1 MEHQSETLV
10 KRRKWK
16 NRLSIAAV
24 IAVTAAIAMI
34 SIGNYI
40 NTRTTDTG
48 QAEDEFAP
56 PEGFGGD
63 KGAVMAT
70 GTTSV
75 GVNAVTFD
83 IDFLEDA
90 NLYVEEVYL
99 SNGDSVQAGD
109 KYLKFTD
116 ASIADART
124 ELEEAALGA
133 ELAYRSGILSDGES
147 KLQAKY
153 EYDTAMLEAQYAQQ
167 VYEDTLA
174 QLEADYAQA
183 KKEYDAARQEYD
195 DYLEKV
201 QNNSFYEDY
210 DIANLKKAYEEAYD
224 LYIDR
229 KEYYEITD
237 DELKNNSDNNN
248 KNNDNNSGSG
258 SNSAESMEPAA
269 LLTLSGSAGSA
280 ADGKEPETQK
290 PETEDTAETEEPT
303 KTEDTAQ
310 TEPTTDTDT
319 TDNPETDT
327 DTDATDNP
335 ETEQKPSAPNGGER
349 PKGFG
354 DAARQEEM
362 NAKKD
367 REWIVKTVSLLEQE
381 TQDAKT
387 AYTTALEEYEN
398 EISSAE
404 LNLQKLLNQLET
416 AREDYTDADVSYQKQ
431 TLSAKTAYELSVAK
445 GQTAQ
450 NDYQTQ
456 LTGLADSLE
465 KLQDEK
471 EEAAGNLA
479 LFEELVGDGYLYT
492 QEGGTV
498 LMLMAQ
504 EGRSLAGGSMIFAYS
519 NPKQLSV
526 SVSVSQNDIAKLSV
540 GETATVLLEEHGS
553 YSGIIETINPVSASN
568 SRTSV
573 TYTVT
578 VNLQGDVSGLE
589 ANLTANVIFGEAV
602 NMGGEPFNNKEGEH
616 GRSGKADQK
625 AHDREN

>member
-63 KGAVMAT
+63 KGAVIAT

-124 ELEEAALGA
+124 ELEEAALSA

-174 QLEADYAQA
+174 QIEADYAQA
-183 KKEYDAARQEYD
+183 KKEYDAAQQEYD

-201 QNNSFYEDY
+201 QNNSFYEEY
-210 DIANLKKAYEEAYD
+210 DIENLKKAYEEAYD

-229 KEYYEITD
+229 KEYYEVTD
-237 DELKNNSDNNN
+237 DELKNNSNNN
-248 KNNDNNSGSG
+248 NNNGNNSGGG

-269 LLTLSGSAGSA
+269 LMTLSGSAGGTG
-280 ADGKEPETQK
+280 DGKESESQK
-290 PETEDTAETEEPT
+290 TETEEPT

-349 PKGFG
+349 PKAFG
-354 DAARQEEM
+354 DAARQEEQ

-387 AYTTALEEYEN
+387 AYTTALEEYED

-540 GETATVLLEEHGS
+540 GEKATVLLEEHGS

>member
-124 ELEEAALGA
+124 ELEEAALSA

-183 KKEYDAARQEYD
+183 KKEYDAAQQEYD

-201 QNNSFYEDY
+201 QNNSFYEEY
-210 DIANLKKAYEEAYD
+210 DIENLKKAYEEAYD

-229 KEYYEITD
+229 KKYYEVTD
-237 DELKNNSDNNN
+237 DELKNNSNNN
-248 KNNDNNSGSG
+248 NNNGNNSGGG

-269 LLTLSGSAGSA
+269 LMTLSGSAGGTG
-280 ADGKEPETQK
+280 DGKESESQK
-290 PETEDTAETEEPT
+290 TETEEPT

-354 DAARQEEM
+354 DAARQEEQ

-387 AYTTALEEYEN
+387 AYTTALEEYED
-398 EISSAE
+398 EISLAE

-465 KLQDEK
+465 RLQDEK

-540 GETATVLLEEHGS
+540 GEKATVLIEEHGS

-589 ANLTANVIFGEAV
+589 ANLTANVIFGETE
-602 NMGGEPFNNKEGEH
+602 NMGGEPKKEGEH

-625 AHDREN
+625 ANDRKN

>member
-124 ELEEAALGA
+124 ELEEAALSA

-183 KKEYDAARQEYD
+183 KKEYDAAQQEYD

-201 QNNSFYEDY
+201 QNNSFYEEY
-210 DIANLKKAYEEAYD
+210 DIENLKKAYEEAYD

-229 KEYYEITD
+229 KEYYEVSD
-237 DELKNNSDNNN
+237 DELKNNSNNN
-248 KNNDNNSGSG
+248 NNNGNNSGGG

-269 LLTLSGSAGSA
+269 LMTLSGSAGGTG
-280 ADGKEPETQK
+280 DGKESESQK
-290 PETEDTAETEEPT
+290 TETEEPT

-354 DAARQEEM
+354 DAARQEEQ

-553 YSGIIETINPVSASN
+553 YSGIIDTINPESASN

-573 TYTVT
+573 TNTVT

-589 ANLTANVIFGEAV
+589 ANLTANVIFGETE
-602 NMGGEPFNNKEGEH
+602 NMGGEPKKEGEH

-625 AHDREN
+625 ANDRKN

>member
-24 IAVTAAIAMI
+24 IAVTAAIVMI

-75 GVNAVTFD
+75 GVNAVAFD

-124 ELEEAALGA
+124 ELEEAALSA

-183 KKEYDAARQEYD
+183 KKEYDAAQ
-195 DYLEKV
+195 
-201 QNNSFYEDY
+201 
-210 DIANLKKAYEEAYD
+210 
-224 LYIDR
+224 
-229 KEYYEITD
+229 
-237 DELKNNSDNNN
+237 
-248 KNNDNNSGSG
+248 
-258 SNSAESMEPAA
+258 
-269 LLTLSGSAGSA
+269 
-280 ADGKEPETQK
+280 
-290 PETEDTAETEEPT
+290 
-303 KTEDTAQ
+303 
-310 TEPTTDTDT
+310 
-319 TDNPETDT
+319 
-327 DTDATDNP
+327 
-335 ETEQKPSAPNGGER
+335 
-349 PKGFG
+349 
-354 DAARQEEM
+354 QEEQ

-540 GETATVLLEEHGS
+540 GEKATVLLEEHGS

-589 ANLTANVIFGEAV
+589 ANLTANVIFGETE
-602 NMGGEPFNNKEGEH
+602 NMGGEPKKEGEH

-625 AHDREN
+625 ANDRKN

>member
-153 EYDTAMLEAQYAQQ
+153 EYDTAMLEAQHAQQ

>member
-48 QAEDEFAP
+48 KAEDEFAP

-75 GVNAVTFD
+75 GVNAVTFG
-83 IDFLEDA
+83 IDFLEDTS
-90 NLYVEEVYL
+90 LYVEEVYL

-116 ASIADART
+116 ASIADARN

-183 KKEYDAARQEYD
+183 KKEYDEARQEYD

-290 PETEDTAETEEPT
+290 PETEDTAEAEDTA

-354 DAARQEEM
+354 DAARQEEQ

-387 AYTTALEEYEN
+387 AYTTALEEYED

-471 EEAAGNLA
+471 EEAADNLA

-519 NPKQLSV
+519 NPEQLSV

-589 ANLTANVIFGEAV
+589 ANLTANVIFGETE
-602 NMGGEPFNNKEGEH
+602 NMGGEPKKEGEH

-625 AHDREN
+625 ANDRKN

>member
-124 ELEEAALGA
+124 ELEEAALSA

-183 KKEYDAARQEYD
+183 KKEYDAAQQEYD

-201 QNNSFYEDY
+201 QNNSFYEEY
-210 DIANLKKAYEEAYD
+210 DIENLKKAYEEAYD

-229 KEYYEITD
+229 KEYYEVSD
-237 DELKNNSDNNN
+237 DELKNNSNNN
-248 KNNDNNSGSG
+248 NNNGNNSGGG

-269 LLTLSGSAGSA
+269 LMTL
-280 ADGKEPETQK
+280 K
-290 PETEDTAETEEPT
+290 
-303 KTEDTAQ
+303 
-310 TEPTTDTDT
+310 
-319 TDNPETDT
+319 
-327 DTDATDNP
+327 
-335 ETEQKPSAPNGGER
+335 
-349 PKGFG
+349 
-354 DAARQEEM
+354 
-362 NAKKD
+362 
-367 REWIVKTVSLLEQE
+367 I
-381 TQDAKT
+381 
-387 AYTTALEEYEN
+387 
-398 EISSAE
+398 
-404 LNLQKLLNQLET
+404 
-416 AREDYTDADVSYQKQ
+416 
-431 TLSAKTAYELSVAK
+431 
-445 GQTAQ
+445 
-450 NDYQTQ
+450 
-456 LTGLADSLE
+456 
-465 KLQDEK
+465 
-471 EEAAGNLA
+471 
-479 LFEELVGDGYLYT
+479 
-492 QEGGTV
+492 
-498 LMLMAQ
+498 
-504 EGRSLAGGSMIFAYS
+504 GR
-519 NPKQLSV
+519 
-526 SVSVSQNDIAKLSV
+526 
-540 GETATVLLEEHGS
+540 
-553 YSGIIETINPVSASN
+553 
-568 SRTSV
+568 
-573 TYTVT
+573 
-578 VNLQGDVSGLE
+578 
-589 ANLTANVIFGEAV
+589 
-602 NMGGEPFNNKEGEH
+602 
-616 GRSGKADQK
+616 
-625 AHDREN
+625 AHV

>member
-75 GVNAVTFD
+75 GVNAVAFD

-124 ELEEAALGA
+124 ELEEAALSA

-147 KLQAKY
+147 RLQAKY

-183 KKEYDAARQEYD
+183 KKEYDAAQQEYD

-201 QNNSFYEDY
+201 QNNSFYEEY
-210 DIANLKKAYEEAYD
+210 DIENLKKAYEEAYD

-229 KEYYEITD
+229 KEYYEVSD
-237 DELKNNSDNNN
+237 DELKNNSNNN
-248 KNNDNNSGSG
+248 NNNGNNSGGG

-269 LLTLSGSAGSA
+269 LMTLSGSAGGTG
-280 ADGKEPETQK
+280 DGKESESQK
-290 PETEDTAETEEPT
+290 TETEEPT

-354 DAARQEEM
+354 DAARQEEQ

-526 SVSVSQNDIAKLSV
+526 SVSQNDIAKLSV
-540 GETATVLLEEHGS
+540 GEKATVLLEEHGS

-589 ANLTANVIFGEAV
+589 ANLTANVIFGETE
-602 NMGGEPFNNKEGEH
+602 NMGGEPKKEGEH

-625 AHDREN
+625 ANDRKN

>member
-75 GVNAVTFD
+75 GVNAVAFD

-124 ELEEAALGA
+124 ELEEAALSA

-183 KKEYDAARQEYD
+183 KKEYDAAQQEYD

-201 QNNSFYEDY
+201 QNNSFYEEY
-210 DIANLKKAYEEAYD
+210 DIENLKKAYEEAYD

-229 KEYYEITD
+229 KEYYEVSD
-237 DELKNNSDNNN
+237 DELKNNSNNN
-248 KNNDNNSGSG
+248 NNNGNNSGGG

-269 LLTLSGSAGSA
+269 LMTLSGSAGGTG
-280 ADGKEPETQK
+280 DGKESESQK
-290 PETEDTAETEEPT
+290 TETEEPT

-354 DAARQEEM
+354 DAARQEEQ

-465 KLQDEK
+465 KLQDKK

-492 QEGGTV
+492 REGGTV

-540 GETATVLLEEHGS
+540 GETATVLLEEHGG

-589 ANLTANVIFGEAV
+589 ANLTANVIFGETE
-602 NMGGEPFNNKEGEH
+602 NMGGEPKKEGEH
-616 GRSGKADQK
+616 GRSVK
-625 AHDREN
+625 AHKKANESKN

>member
-75 GVNAVTFD
+75 GVNAVAFD

-124 ELEEAALGA
+124 ELEEAALSA

-183 KKEYDAARQEYD
+183 KKEYDAAQQEYD

-201 QNNSFYEDY
+201 QNNSFYEEY
-210 DIANLKKAYEEAYD
+210 DIENLKKAYEEAYD

-229 KEYYEITD
+229 KEYYEVTD
-237 DELKNNSDNNN
+237 DELKNNSNNN
-248 KNNDNNSGSG
+248 NNNGNNSGGG

-269 LLTLSGSAGSA
+269 LMTLGGSAGGTG
-280 ADGKEPETQK
+280 DGKESESQK
-290 PETEDTAETEEPT
+290 TETEEPT

-349 PKGFG
+349 PKAFG
-354 DAARQEEM
+354 DAARQEEQ

-387 AYTTALEEYEN
+387 AYTTALEEYED

-540 GETATVLLEEHGS
+540 GEKATVLLEEHGS

>member
-124 ELEEAALGA
+124 ELEEAALSA

-183 KKEYDAARQEYD
+183 KKEYDAAQQEYD

-201 QNNSFYEDY
+201 QNNSFYEEY
-210 DIANLKKAYEEAYD
+210 DIENLKKAYEEAYD

-229 KEYYEITD
+229 KKYYEVTD
-237 DELKNNSDNNN
+237 DELKNNSNNN
-248 KNNDNNSGSG
+248 NNNGNNSGGG

-269 LLTLSGSAGSA
+269 LMTLSGSAGGTG
-280 ADGKEPETQK
+280 DGKESESQK
-290 PETEDTAETEEPT
+290 TETEEPT

-354 DAARQEEM
+354 DAARQEEQ

-387 AYTTALEEYEN
+387 AYTTALEEYED
-398 EISSAE
+398 EISLAE

-465 KLQDEK
+465 RLQDEK

-540 GETATVLLEEHGS
+540 GETATVLLEEHGG

-589 ANLTANVIFGEAV
+589 ANLTANVIFGETE
-602 NMGGEPFNNKEGEH
+602 NMGGEPKKEGEH

-625 AHDREN
+625 ANDRKN

>member
-1 MEHQSETLV
+1 M
-10 KRRKWK
+10 
-16 NRLSIAAV
+16 
-24 IAVTAAIAMI
+24 
-34 SIGNYI
+34 
-40 NTRTTDTG
+40 
-48 QAEDEFAP
+48 
-56 PEGFGGD
+56 
-63 KGAVMAT
+63 
-70 GTTSV
+70 
-75 GVNAVTFD
+75 
-83 IDFLEDA
+83 
-90 NLYVEEVYL
+90 
-99 SNGDSVQAGD
+99 
-109 KYLKFTD
+109 
-116 ASIADART
+116 
-124 ELEEAALGA
+124 
-133 ELAYRSGILSDGES
+133 
-147 KLQAKY
+147 
-153 EYDTAMLEAQYAQQ
+153 
-167 VYEDTLA
+167 
-174 QLEADYAQA
+174 
-183 KKEYDAARQEYD
+183 
-195 DYLEKV
+195 
-201 QNNSFYEDY
+201 
-210 DIANLKKAYEEAYD
+210 
-224 LYIDR
+224 
-229 KEYYEITD
+229 
-237 DELKNNSDNNN
+237 KNNSNNN
-248 KNNDNNSGSG
+248 NNNGNNSGGG

-269 LLTLSGSAGSA
+269 LMTLSGSAGGTG
-280 ADGKEPETQK
+280 DGKESESQK
-290 PETEDTAETEEPT
+290 TETEEPT

-354 DAARQEEM
+354 DAARQEEQ

-589 ANLTANVIFGEAV
+589 ANLTANVIFGETE
-602 NMGGEPFNNKEGEH
+602 NMGGEPKKEGEH

-625 AHDREN
+625 ANDRKN

>member
-75 GVNAVTFD
+75 GVNAVAFD

-124 ELEEAALGA
+124 ELEEAALSA

-183 KKEYDAARQEYD
+183 KKEYDAAQQEYD

-201 QNNSFYEDY
+201 QNNSFYEEY
-210 DIANLKKAYEEAYD
+210 DIENLKKAYEEAYD

-229 KEYYEITD
+229 KKYYEVTD
-237 DELKNNSDNNN
+237 DELKNNSNNN
-248 KNNDNNSGSG
+248 NNNGNNSGGG

-269 LLTLSGSAGSA
+269 LMTLSGSAGGTG
-280 ADGKEPETQK
+280 DGKESESQK
-290 PETEDTAETEEPT
+290 TETEEPT

-354 DAARQEEM
+354 DAARQEEQ

-387 AYTTALEEYEN
+387 AYTTALEEYED
-398 EISSAE
+398 EISLAE

-465 KLQDEK
+465 RLQDEK

-540 GETATVLLEEHGS
+540 GEKATVLIEEHGS

-589 ANLTANVIFGEAV
+589 ANLTANVIFGETE
-602 NMGGEPFNNKEGEH
+602 NMGGEPKKEGEH

-625 AHDREN
+625 ANDRKN

>member
-75 GVNAVTFD
+75 GVNAVAFD

-124 ELEEAALGA
+124 ELEEAALSA

-183 KKEYDAARQEYD
+183 KKEYDAAQQEYD

-201 QNNSFYEDY
+201 QNNSFYEEY
-210 DIANLKKAYEEAYD
+210 DIENLKKAYEEAYD

-229 KEYYEITD
+229 KEYYEVSD
-237 DELKNNSDNNN
+237 DELKNNSNNN
-248 KNNDNNSGSG
+248 NNNGNNSGGG

-269 LLTLSGSAGSA
+269 LMTLSGSAGGTG
-280 ADGKEPETQK
+280 DGKESESQK
-290 PETEDTAETEEPT
+290 TETEEPT

-354 DAARQEEM
+354 DAARQEEQ

-465 KLQDEK
+465 KLQDKK

-492 QEGGTV
+492 REGGTV

-540 GETATVLLEEHGS
+540 GETATVLLEEHGG

-589 ANLTANVIFGEAV
+589 ANLTANVIFGETE
-602 NMGGEPFNNKEGEH
+602 NMGGEPKKEGEH
-616 GRSGKADQK
+616 GRSGKAN
-625 AHDREN
+625 DRKN

>member
-75 GVNAVTFD
+75 GVNAVAFD

-124 ELEEAALGA
+124 ELEEAALSA

-183 KKEYDAARQEYD
+183 KKEYDAAQQEYD

-201 QNNSFYEDY
+201 QNNSFYEEY
-210 DIANLKKAYEEAYD
+210 DIENLKKAYEEAYD

-229 KEYYEITD
+229 KEYYEVTD
-237 DELKNNSDNNN
+237 DELKNNSNNN
-248 KNNDNNSGSG
+248 NNNGNNSGSG

-269 LLTLSGSAGSA
+269 LMTLSGSAGGD
-280 ADGKEPETQK
+280 ADGKEQ
-290 PETEDTAETEEPT
+290 
-303 KTEDTAQ
+303 
-310 TEPTTDTDT
+310 
-319 TDNPETDT
+319 
-327 DTDATDNP
+327 

-354 DAARQEEM
+354 DAARQEEQ

-387 AYTTALEEYEN
+387 AYTTALEEYED

>member
-16 NRLSIAAV
+16 NRLSIA
-24 IAVTAAIAMI
+24 AAIAMI

-75 GVNAVTFD
+75 GVNAVAFD

-124 ELEEAALGA
+124 ELEEAALSA

-183 KKEYDAARQEYD
+183 KKEYDAAQQEYD

-201 QNNSFYEDY
+201 QNNSFYEEY
-210 DIANLKKAYEEAYD
+210 DIENLKKAYEEAYD

-229 KEYYEITD
+229 KEYYEVSD
-237 DELKNNSDNNN
+237 DELKNNSNNN
-248 KNNDNNSGSG
+248 NNNGNNSGGG

-269 LLTLSGSAGSA
+269 LMTLSGSAGGTG
-280 ADGKEPETQK
+280 DGKESESQK
-290 PETEDTAETEEPT
+290 TETEEPT

-354 DAARQEEM
+354 DAARQEEQ

-589 ANLTANVIFGEAV
+589 ANLTANVIFGEME
-602 NMGGEPFNNKEGEH
+602 NMGGEPKKEGEH

-625 AHDREN
+625 ANDRKN

>member
-1 MEHQSETLV
+1 VEHQSETLV

-56 PEGFGGD
+56 PEGFGSD

-124 ELEEAALGA
+124 ELEEAALSA

-174 QLEADYAQA
+174 QIEADYAQA
-183 KKEYDAARQEYD
+183 KKEYDAAQQEYD

-201 QNNSFYEDY
+201 QNNSFYEEY
-210 DIANLKKAYEEAYD
+210 DIENLKKAYEEAYD

-229 KEYYEITD
+229 KEYYEVTD
-237 DELKNNSDNNN
+237 DELKNNSNNN
-248 KNNDNNSGSG
+248 NNNGNNSGGG

-269 LLTLSGSAGSA
+269 LMTLSGSAGGTG
-280 ADGKEPETQK
+280 DGKESESQK
-290 PETEDTAETEEPT
+290 TETEEPT

-354 DAARQEEM
+354 DAARQEEQ

-387 AYTTALEEYEN
+387 AYTTALEEYED

-540 GETATVLLEEHGS
+540 GEKATVLLEEHGS
-553 YSGIIETINPVSASN
+553 YSGIIETINPVSVSN

>member
-1 MEHQSETLV
+1 M
-10 KRRKWK
+10 
-16 NRLSIAAV
+16 
-24 IAVTAAIAMI
+24 
-34 SIGNYI
+34 
-40 NTRTTDTG
+40 
-48 QAEDEFAP
+48 
-56 PEGFGGD
+56 
-63 KGAVMAT
+63 
-70 GTTSV
+70 
-75 GVNAVTFD
+75 NAVAFD

-124 ELEEAALGA
+124 ELEEAALSA

-183 KKEYDAARQEYD
+183 KKEYDAAQQEYD

-201 QNNSFYEDY
+201 QNNSFYEEY
-210 DIANLKKAYEEAYD
+210 DIENLKKAYEEAYD

-229 KEYYEITD
+229 KEYYEVSD
-237 DELKNNSDNNN
+237 DELKNNSNNN
-248 KNNDNNSGSG
+248 NNNGNNSGGG

-269 LLTLSGSAGSA
+269 LMTLSGSAGGTG
-280 ADGKEPETQK
+280 DGKESESQK
-290 PETEDTAETEEPT
+290 TETEEPT

-354 DAARQEEM
+354 DAARQEEQ

-465 KLQDEK
+465 KLQDKK

-492 QEGGTV
+492 REGGTV

-540 GETATVLLEEHGS
+540 GETATVLLEEHGG

-589 ANLTANVIFGEAV
+589 ANLTANVIFGETE
-602 NMGGEPFNNKEGEH
+602 NMGGEPKKEGEH

-625 AHDREN
+625 ANDRKN

>member
-124 ELEEAALGA
+124 ELEEAALSA

-183 KKEYDAARQEYD
+183 KKEYDEARQEYD

-280 ADGKEPETQK
+280 ADGKEQ
-290 PETEDTAETEEPT
+290 
-303 KTEDTAQ
+303 
-310 TEPTTDTDT
+310 
-319 TDNPETDT
+319 
-327 DTDATDNP
+327 

-354 DAARQEEM
+354 DAARQEEQ

-387 AYTTALEEYEN
+387 AYTTALEEYED

-589 ANLTANVIFGEAV
+589 ANLTANVIFGETE
-602 NMGGEPFNNKEGEH
+602 NMGGEPKKEGEH

-625 AHDREN
+625 ANDRKN